1 MYELLILAASIGF
14 SWFSGF
20 APDDGSQLL
29 RVHCYSTVDMLT
41 LKWKAEAV
49 IDESERNEDHAWAG
63 VYSRGGLGL
72 SDRMPW
78 NILAFAPRKGFVCSS
93 HIHGGVPTAN
103 DMGFGQLEEKD
114 GSLFLKWAFPNSELA
129 TTIGNRFRPVRW
141 GDQRYLIAEKE
152 MLNFCNAVNS
162 GEAPKHGV
170 ASDFFLR
177 EGDEKKQAAGL
188 PALPDPWRGHLLERP
203 LSAKIISVSAAPE
216 SQHNVENPHERMVT
230 LNVGKKQGVFVGMK
244 FHRQELD
251 IPFHV
256 FRVSRVGDSTS
267 EAESFL
273 LYNYESVVSK
283 PPPTV
288 GWELSTISS
297 EGSANRQ
304 KDDGAPR

>member
-1 MYELLILAASIGF
+1 MKAREMKTMPGQGYTLAAASVLATGCHGTSLRSLPARALYVARTF
-14 SWFSGF
+14 MGVCR
-20 APDDGSQLL
+20 QL
-29 RVHCYSTVDMLT
+29 M
-41 LKWKAEAV
+41 
-49 IDESERNEDHAWAG
+49 
-63 VYSRGGLGL
+63 
-72 SDRMPW
+72 
-78 NILAFAPRKGFVCSS
+78 
-93 HIHGGVPTAN
+93 
-103 DMGFGQLEEKD
+103 MGFGQLEEKD